1 MPAVN
6 LLNLRKE
13 ITSLLWEFTD
23 PESFRD
29 KLAQLLD
36 HYRIM
41 SFRSGS
47 VALTSYQLLSRQ
59 TVRLI
64 SLTVRLAKPYG

>member
-36 HYRIM
+36 HNPIM
-41 SFRSGS
+41 IEQLRSF
-47 VALTSYQLLSRQ
+47 
-59 TVRLI
+59 I
-64 SLTVRLAKPYG
+64 SA